1 MTKGLIGRKLG
12 MSHVYAEN
20 GNMIPVTILEV
31 GPCFVSQVKTIE
43 KDGYA
48 SVQLSFGK
56 VRETQL
62 TKPEAAHL
70 AKNNLAPMRY
80 LKEFQVSGDSA
91 PSAGSELK
99 IADIFKNND
108 VVKITGMS
116 KGKGFQ
122 GVVKR
127 HGHAGGPQA
136 HGSRFHRH
144 PGSMGANSTPSRVFK
159 GVKLPGRMGGLKSS
173 IKNLKVVKIFED
185 KNILLVSGSIP
196 GPEKS
201 IVTIEKI

>member
-12 MSHVYAEN
+12 MSHIYADN
-20 GNMIPVTILEV
+20 GNMIPVTVLEV
-31 GPCFVSQVKTIE
+31 GPCFVSQVKTVE
-43 KDGYA
+43 KDGYV
-48 SVQLSFGK
+48 SVQLSYGK
-56 VRETQL
+56 VKETQI
-62 TKPEAAHL
+62 TKPEKSHL
-70 AKNNLAPMRY
+70 AKNNLEPMRY
-80 LKEFQVSGDSA
+80 LKEFQVDGDV
-91 PSAGSELK
+91 PEAGLEIK
-99 IADIFKNND
+99 IADIFKNDD
-108 VVKITGMS
+108 VVKITGIS
-116 KGKGFQ
+116 KGKGNQ

-127 HGHAGGPQA
+127 HGFAGGPGA

-159 GVKLPGRMGGLKSS
+159 GMKLPGRMGGAKST

-201 IVTIEKI
+201 IVTIEKL

>member
-12 MSHVYAEN
+12 MSHIYEDN
-20 GNMIPVTILEV
+20 GNMIPVTVLEV
-31 GPCFVSQVKTIE
+31 GPCFVSQVKTVE
-43 KDGYA
+43 KDGYS

-56 VRETQL
+56 VRETQIS
-62 TKPEAAHL
+62 KPEKSHL

-80 LKEFQVSGDSA
+80 LKEFKLDGDV
-91 PSAGSELK
+91 PQTGSEIK
-99 IADIFKNND
+99 IADIFKNDD
-108 VVKITGMS
+108 VVKVTGVS
-116 KGKGFQ
+116 KGKGNQ

-127 HGHAGGPQA
+127 HGFAGGPGA

-159 GVKLPGRMGGLKSS
+159 GVKLPGRTGGAKST

-185 KNILLVSGSIP
+185 KNILLVTGSIP

-201 IVTIEKI
+201 IVTIEKL